1 MNHKGTQISN
11 KQNYKALSEKKKIGV
26 LDMWSLMRGDRLWEV
41 IAYGRSSIGHV
52 FSYRA
57 DQYFLP

>member
-1 MNHKGTQISN
+1 MG
-11 KQNYKALSEKKKIGV
+11 G
-26 LDMWSLMRGDRLWEV
+26 GRLREV
-41 IAYGRSSIGHV
+41 IAYEGSSIGHV